1 MEVGK
6 VGEVVSRRPVRSP
19 QRNSESE
26 KHYIVRSIERN
37 LLIIYYNLP
46 CLKISWNS
54 ILVWEKQ
61 SGKSMPETFHAV
73 TK

>member
-6 VGEVVSRRPVRSP
+6 VGEVVSRRPVQSP

-54 ILVWEKQ
+54 VLVWEKQ
-61 SGKSMPETFHAV
+61 NGKSMPETFHAV